1 MKEKTTDYGMLVTVT
16 AAKDSYLFVDGID
29 MDRYMATLIKMFDGK
44 KVYDDSSNEVV
55 PLSAGMKSETAQIV
69 FRGGDEELL
78 RRIMRSVHI
87 SYSAYRK
94 NKKLPVKFG
103 KSTYDIIE
111 GITKL
116 KETQKIIRQ
125 NSSFICCIK

>member
-1 MKEKTTDYGMLVTVT
+1 
-16 AAKDSYLFVDGID
+16 
-29 MDRYMATLIKMFDGK
+29 
-44 KVYDDSSNEVV
+44 
-55 PLSAGMKSETAQIV
+55 MKSETAQIV
-69 FRGGDEELL
+69 FRGGDEEVL